1 MGLVKLKT
9 AVVYWSNT
17 GNTEKVAEAVRQGLE
32 DAGMKPTMHRV
43 EETEGVDYA
52 DYGLFC
58 LGFPSFEWHPPK
70 PVTDYLRRNLVKHRK
85 MGLVKTGS
93 PRVPGKHALIFCT
106 YSGPHTGLNE
116 ATPAVKYAGQFFEHI
131 GFDVAAEW
139 CILAEFHGREEE
151 STKGRMGDIRGKPT
165 EEDLEKVRGD
175 TRRLAL
181 SLRDT

>member
-1 MGLVKLKT
+1 MGLKT

-17 GNTEKVAEAVRQGLE
+17 GNTEKAAKAVRRGLE

-43 EETEGVDYA
+43 EEAEGVDYA

-58 LGFPSFEWHPPK
+58 LGFPSFEWHTPK

-116 ATPAVKYAGQFFEHI
+116 ATPAMKYAGQFFEHI

-165 EEDLEKVRGD
+165 EEDLEKVRED

-181 SLRDT
+181 SLRDM